1 MLVGVPKEIKN
12 HEYRVGLTPLS
23 VAELTH
29 AGHKVMVQKT
39 AGKGAGFADSD
50 YVNAG
55 GQIIEEADEIFGQAE
70 MIVKVKEP
78 QPQECQMLRSGQI
91 LFTFLHLAPD
101 PDQAEALLA
110 SDVVA
115 VAYET
120 VTDRTGKL
128 PILTPMSEVA
138 GRMSIQ
144 VAAHYLEKEQGGAG
158 VLLGGVPGVMP
169 GKVTILGA
177 GVAGTNAL
185 QMAVGLGA
193 NVTVINRSLPHLRA
207 LDAFYQGTIQTRLAT
222 KSMIEMEVLES
233 DVVIGAVLIPGG
245 VTPNLVT
252 RDMVSD
258 MKPGSVA
265 IDISIDQGGCF
276 ETSRPTSH
284 SEPTYVVDD
293 VIHYCVTNIPGAVPK
308 TSTLALNNAT
318 LPFILELANSGE
330 GAFKSNPHLLDGL
343 NIYRGVITHAA
354 VAQSLGK
361 PCERPTF
368 RSTGNVIT

>member
-1 MLVGVPKEIKN
+1 MLLGVPKEVKN
-12 HEYRVGLTPLS
+12 QEYRVGLTPQS

-29 AGHKVMVQKT
+29 ADHKVFVQSS
-39 AGKGAGFADSD
+39 AGVGAGFADAD
-50 YVNAG
+50 YTGAG
-55 GQIIEEADEIFGQAE
+55 AQIISTAEEIFDQAD

-78 QPQECQMLRSGQI
+78 QPQECKMLRPGQT

-101 PDQAEALLA
+101 PDQAEARLW
-110 SDVVA
+110 SDAIA

-120 VTDRTGKL
+120 VTNRAGKL

-144 VAAHYLEKEQGGAG
+144 LAAHHLEKWQGGAG
-158 VLLGGVPGVMP
+158 VLLAGVPGVRP

-185 QMAVGLGA
+185 QMAVALGA
-193 NVTVINRSLPHLRA
+193 NVTVINRSLPKLRA
-207 LDAFYQGTIQTRLAT
+207 LDAQYRGRIETRTAT
-222 KSMIEMEVLES
+222 KSAIEAEVLES
-233 DVVIGAVLIPGG
+233 DVVIGAVLVPGG
-245 VTPNLVT
+245 TAPKLLT
-252 RDMVSD
+252 RGMVKE
-258 MKPGSVA
+258 MKPGSVV

-284 SEPTYVVDD
+284 SEPTYVVDE

-318 LPFILELANSGE
+318 LPFVLELANKGADQ
-330 GAFKSNPHLLDGL
+330 AFKDNSYLLSGL
-343 NIYRGVITHAA
+343 NIYKGT
-354 VAQSLGK
+354 VAHPSVAHDLRK
-361 PCERPTF
+361 PYEKPVF
-368 RSTGNVIT
+368 G